1 MDMKAET
8 AFAFM
13 LLHHKKK
20 GMEKMHTLE
29 KEVKRLEM
37 QIGQLVSIIA
47 NLNDRLNRLE
57 DSERKK
63 KIRSIRKIQLAERI

>member
-1 MDMKAET
+1 
-8 AFAFM
+8 
-13 LLHHKKK
+13 
-20 GMEKMHTLE
+20 MHTLE

>member
-1 MDMKAET
+1 
-8 AFAFM
+8 
-13 LLHHKKK
+13 
-20 GMEKMHTLE
+20 MHTLD

-57 DSERKK
+57 DSERKN